1 MKKTLAITKLV
12 AGRWSAIQHLDMEIA
27 KMVGEVSKSGN
38 KCEEKKSWQ
47 IKLNKVGSAMLR

>member
-27 KMVGEVSKSGN
+27 KMVGEVSKNSN
-38 KCEEKKSWQ
+38 KCKDKSSCMCIYYSQ
-47 IKLNKVGSAMLR
+47 VE